1 MADVAKIRALNDQLR
16 QTFKGGK
23 IAVTPGVLAL
33 GDLPTI
39 LQQLRDF
46 SAFDQGNDPHQE
58 HDFGAFN
65 YKGRPHIVGEGP
77 LIFFKL
83 DYYDKELMMG
93 SPNPAIPE
101 VTSRVLTIMLAEE
114 Y

>member
-1 MADVAKIRALNDQLR
+1 MPDTTKIRELNDQLR

-46 SAFDQGNDPHQE
+46 SDFDHDSCE
-58 HDFGAFN
+58 HDFGAFKYN
-65 YKGRPHIVGEGP
+65 GRSEISGAGP

-83 DYYDKELMMG
+83 DYYDTALQFG
-93 SPNPAIPE
+93 SPDPSIPE
-101 VTSRVLTIMLAEE
+101 LTSRVLTIMLAQE